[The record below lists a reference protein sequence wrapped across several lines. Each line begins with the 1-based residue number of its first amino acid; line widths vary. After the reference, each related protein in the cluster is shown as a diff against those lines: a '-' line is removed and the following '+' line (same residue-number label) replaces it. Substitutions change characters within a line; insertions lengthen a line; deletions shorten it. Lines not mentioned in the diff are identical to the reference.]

1 VTGYV
6 VLPPGHVA
14 MACLQVL
21 PSEVPEDKGNDVFK
35 QKEIEQLSLP
45 LVRSTRRKKNRSPFI
60 NMDLRSCFFFQTE
73 KETGIIVTS
82 VT

>member
-1 VTGYV
+1 
-6 VLPPGHVA
+6 

-45 LVRSTRRKKNRSPFI
+45 LVRSTRRKKKS
-60 NMDLRSCFFFQTE
+60 
-73 KETGIIVTS
+73 
-82 VT
+82 